1 MSQAAIIG
9 VVVLMMMSS
18 SSSLAILVMGG
29 DDDKKTTGP
38 SSPGPSSPGP
48 SRSPGPS
55 STPTPSS
62 FSYIGDGECHNDVL
76 KTGNICRATE
86 GCDYIGQQSNGCWH
100 LLKSG
105 GTGKIPSDY
114 PNALNAISPVSR
126 KYDFVAGGPCIGT
139 EQYRSVADTCKTTS
153 GCDTIGQQS
162 NGCWH
167 FLKANSAGATPISNY
182 PRSIMPSNL

>member
-18 SSSLAILVMGG
+18 SVGAVALMMG
-29 DDDKKTTGP
+29 DDDGGP
-38 SSPGPSSPGP
+38 SSLGPS
-48 SRSPGPS
+48 SPGPS

-62 FSYIGDGECHNDVL
+62 FSYIGDGGCHNDVL
-76 KTGNICRATE
+76 KTGNMCRATE

-105 GTGKIPSDY
+105 GTGKIPSNY
-114 PNALNAISPVSR
+114 PNALNAISPVSK

-167 FLKANSAGATPISNY
+167 LLKANSAGASPISNY
-182 PRSIMPSNL
+182 PKSIMPNSLI